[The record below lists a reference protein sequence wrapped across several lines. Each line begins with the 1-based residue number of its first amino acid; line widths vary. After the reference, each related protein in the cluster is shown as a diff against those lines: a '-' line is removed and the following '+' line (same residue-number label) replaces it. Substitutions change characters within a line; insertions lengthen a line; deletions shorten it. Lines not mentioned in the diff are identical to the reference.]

1 MVLCTSC
8 ALLLIETGCK
18 KKEKASETVP
28 GSDAYSCS
36 IFEVPEK
43 EGFDVASTESFFDE
57 GSFCVSVLYQ
67 SEKTAACYTDIYTL
81 NEKRRAYNI
90 SGI

>member
-43 EGFDVASTESFFDE
+43 EGFDVASSESFFDE

-67 SEKTAACYTDIYTL
+67 SVKTVLSSLEAL
-81 NEKRRAYNI
+81 GGNVK
-90 SGI
+90 

>member
-1 MVLCTSC
+1 MRRSLS
-8 ALLLIETGCK
+8 LLLSICLFISVVATGCK
-18 KKEKASETVP
+18 KKKKASETVP

-67 SEKTAACYTDIYTL
+67 SEKNSTIIFRSI
-81 NEKRRAYNI
+81 RR
-90 SGI
+90 

>member
-1 MVLCTSC
+1 MRRSLS
-8 ALLLIETGCK
+8 LLLSICLVISVITTGCK
-18 KKEKASETVP
+18 KKKKSSETVP

-67 SEKTAACYTDIYTL
+67 SEKTVLSSLEAL
-81 NEKRRAYNI
+81 GGNVK
-90 SGI
+90 